1 MSKCKVW
8 LMPTGKRDEIFD
20 LFVDNDEEAIKK
32 LIEAG
37 DLIPIDAKG
46 HKDSCGNIH
55 ATIEMPLN
63 EFLINLAE

>member
-20 LFVDNDEEAIKK
+20 LFVDNDEEAINK

-37 DLIPIDAKG
+37 HLIPIEAEA
-46 HKDSCGNIH
+46 HKDSCGNFAY
-55 ATIEMPLN
+55 ATINSNDPKN
-63 EFLINLAE
+63 IAQ